1 MEALVEL
8 ILQHQSPAAHLLGGD
23 SLLAEL
29 ISRFGDDPFLNR
41 PLMRFPEI
49 WHQVH
54 IMGAQRTGQLNLIK

>member
-41 PLMRFPEI
+41 P
-49 WHQVH
+49 
-54 IMGAQRTGQLNLIK
+54 